1 MGGLAFSKIWQRMIG
16 RQDMRILMV
25 GLDAAG
31 KTTLL
36 YKLKLRE
43 VVSTIPTIGFNLEII
58 RYKNISFKVWD
69 CGYRDKLIPLFANN
83 FQDTRCPTHGLIY
96 VIDSSDLERIEES
109 REVLQSL
116 LEHDRLKDTAL
127 LVFANKQD
135 LPGAMNISEVE
146 SRLELENHSRR
157 KWFIQSACAFTGEGI
172 MEGLEWMANALK
184 CKE

>member
-1 MGGLAFSKIWQRMIG
+1 MGTLFSTLVDRIFPGIECQILMIG
-16 RQDMRILMV
+16 
-25 GLDAAG
+25 LDNAG

-36 YKLKLRE
+36 YKLKLGE
-43 VVSTIPTIGFNLEII
+43 VVSTIPTIGFNLETI
-58 RYKNISFKVWD
+58 RYKNIRFKVWD
-69 CGYRDKLIPLFANN
+69 CGYRDKLIPLYANN
-83 FQDTRCPTHGLIY
+83 FQDTKCPTHGLIY
-96 VIDSSDLERIEES
+96 VIDSSDPERIEES

-157 KWFIQSACAFTGEGI
+157 KWFIQSTCAFTGEGI